1 MVLPLSREDVERHLK
16 SLGYRN
22 VSEEQ
27 LDEFIKDLKRLIR
40 YEEKQTRLRDLIQMK
55 KGEIS
60 RRRNEIKQVEIDE
73 TSPRSSCSSSSGHFS
88 DEPDQGHHHEHG
100 RHHEHEVKTHQK
112 NNQET
117 ELRQT
122 KHQHE
127 TVSHRRRSISYW

>member
-16 SLGYRN
+16 NLGYRN

-40 YEEKQTRLRDLIQMK
+40 YEEKQTRLRGLIQMR

-60 RRRNEIKQVEIDE
+60 RRKNERKQVDVDE
-73 TSPRSSCSSSSGHFS
+73 TSARSSCSSSSGHFS
-88 DEPDQGHHHEHG
+88 DEPDQGHHHDQG
-100 RHHEHEVKTHQK
+100 AKTHRK

-117 ELRQT
+117 ELRKT
-122 KHQHE
+122 KHQNE